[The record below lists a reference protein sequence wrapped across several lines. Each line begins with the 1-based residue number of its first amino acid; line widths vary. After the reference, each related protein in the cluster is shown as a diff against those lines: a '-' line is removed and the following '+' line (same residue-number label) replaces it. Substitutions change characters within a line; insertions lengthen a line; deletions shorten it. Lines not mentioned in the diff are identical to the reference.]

1 MLDWRVECFTE
12 RSEWN
17 ERKRKWKKECS
28 WKETKVTSFFISMCW
43 SVIFTIKIIYK
54 CNIMYYYS
62 ILWFNL
68 FVHIIC
74 NLCCVHYLFYV
85 NMLLLFPRCV
95 LQDIWVI
102 WASIRSMMYSSIS
115 FHFYHIESRRNLFW
129 RIRWRRVSYKW

>member
-28 WKETKVTSFFISMCW
+28 WKETKVTSFFISMYW

-102 WASIRSMMYSSIS
+102 WASIRSMMYYSIN
-115 FHFYHIESRRNLFW
+115 FHFYHIESRRNLFR
-129 RIRWRRVSYKW
+129 RIRWRRISYKW